1 MQATCVQFNSKNSMD
16 WNRWIRKGITYV
28 KISEI
33 NKIMQ
38 NFSGIMNANSNVSI
52 TNTGS
57 NNLLNGRLY
66 G

>member
-1 MQATCVQFNSKNSMD
+1 MD

-38 NFSGIMNANSNVSI
+38 NFSTIMNSNSNVSI
-52 TNTGS
+52 TNTSG

-66 G
+66 GELMS